1 MNILRNLRNLVLQF
15 LISLRLRTNLMGSS
29 IVFAG
34 LPRVSR
40 KNSILFEG
48 SDVYVG
54 FDCHL
59 GADVTF
65 GSDVLIASS
74 VSFVGGDHRYNI
86 PGKAIKKSGRAES
99 AKILISNDVW
109 IGHGSILCGSIS
121 IGEGAIIA
129 AGSVVVKDVPPYGIV
144 GGNPAKLIKYRFDG
158 EILARH
164 RLLITDPLGDT

>member
-1 MNILRNLRNLVLQF
+1 MNILRNLRNLALQF
-15 LISLRLRTNLMGSS
+15 LVSLQLRKNIMGSS

-40 KNSILFEG
+40 KNSIIFSG

-65 GSDVLIASS
+65 GGDVLIASS
-74 VSFVGGDHRYNI
+74 VSFVGGDHRYDI
-86 PGKAIKKSGRAES
+86 PGKSIKKSGRAVS

-109 IGHGSILCGSIS
+109 VGHGATLCGSIT

-129 AGSVVVKDVPPYGIV
+129 AGSVVVKDVPSYGIV
-144 GGNPAKLIKYRFDG
+144 GGNPAKLIKFRFVG
-158 EILARH
+158 
-164 RLLITDPLGDT
+164 